1 MRIIKYECMLVKYE
15 IAILLSVFKFLF
27 VNNLQ
32 PLELGQWTAHIQPPA
47 NGKLSIEEQFVCFVC
62 LSRFAVRLPF
72 PMRLDELDYH
82 LPREQIAQRPLDRR
96 EASRLLFL
104 DRSSGLFED
113 QFFAEFPSLL
123 RGDEL
128 LVFNNARV
136 IPARLF
142 GRRAGV
148 HSQPPSRAT
157 RSEHLTGKVE
167 IFLTRELDPET
178 WEALVRP
185 GRKMQVGERVLFGEG
200 ELEAE
205 VLSRGQLGMRTLRFI
220 SHDQSSISQHFERL
234 GHVPLPPYIDRADET
249 SDRERYQT
257 VFAKRPGA
265 IAAPTAGLHFSTEI
279 LEKIRAR
286 GVEIC
291 ELTLHV
297 GLGTF
302 QPIHGETLE
311 SHVMHAESYEILAET
326 ADRIQAARDAGRP
339 ILAIGTTA
347 VRALEDAALRA
358 AESGSAN
365 LVLSGK
371 AEARLFIV
379 PGFRFRVVKGL
390 LTNFHLPRSTLLA
403 LVCAFAGREHVLAAY
418 NHAVEAGYRFYSYGD
433 CQLIR

>member
-1 MRIIKYECMLVKYE
+1 
-15 IAILLSVFKFLF
+15 
-27 VNNLQ
+27 
-32 PLELGQWTAHIQPPA
+32 
-47 NGKLSIEEQFVCFVC
+47 
-62 LSRFAVRLPF
+62 
-72 PMRLDELDYH
+72 MRLDEIDYH

-96 EASRLLFL
+96 EASRLLL
-104 DRSSGLFED
+104 LNRSSGVFKD
-113 QFFAEFPSLL
+113 RQFTEFPSLL

-148 HSQPPSRAT
+148 HSQPASRAT
-157 RSEHLTGKVE
+157 KSEHLTGPVE
-167 IFLTRELDPET
+167 VFLTRELDSET

-185 GRKMQVGERVLFGEG
+185 GRKMQIAEQVLFGDG

-205 VLSRGQLGMRTLRFI
+205 VLSRGEHGLRTLRFR
-220 SHDQSSISQHFERL
+220 SNDQRSIGDHFERL
-234 GHVPLPPYIDRADET
+234 GHVPLPPYIERADET

-279 LEKIRAR
+279 LEQIRAR
-286 GVEIC
+286 GVETC

-302 QPIHGETLE
+302 QPVHSETLE
-311 SHVMHAESYEILAET
+311 GHVMHAEGYEIPEATAE
-326 ADRIQAARDAGRP
+326 RLRAARDAGRP
-339 ILAIGTTA
+339 IVAIGTTV

-365 LVLSGK
+365 LVLPGK

-379 PGFRFRVVKGL
+379 PGFRFRVVEGL

-403 LVCAFAGREHVLAAY
+403 LVCAFAGRERVLSAY
-418 NHAVEAGYRFYSYGD
+418 EHAVEASYRFYSYGD
-433 CQLIR
+433 CVLVR

>member
-1 MRIIKYECMLVKYE
+1 
-15 IAILLSVFKFLF
+15 
-27 VNNLQ
+27 
-32 PLELGQWTAHIQPPA
+32 
-47 NGKLSIEEQFVCFVC
+47 
-62 LSRFAVRLPF
+62 
-72 PMRLDELDYH
+72 MRLDELDYR
-82 LPREQIAQRPLDRR
+82 LPREQIAQRPLERR
-96 EASRLLFL
+96 EASRLLLL
-104 DRSSGLFED
+104 DRSSGVFED
-113 QFFAEFPSLL
+113 RFFAEFPSLL

-148 HSQPPSRAT
+148 RSQPLSRAT
-157 RSEHLTGKVE
+157 KAQHLTGKVE
-167 IFLTRELDPET
+167 IFLTRELNAET
-178 WEALVRP
+178 WEVLVRP
-185 GRKMQVGERVLFGEG
+185 GRKIQVGERVLFGDG

-205 VLSRGQLGMRTLRFI
+205 VLSRGQLGLRTLRFI
-220 SHDQSSISQHFERL
+220 SHDGSSIGGHFERL
-234 GHVPLPPYIDRADET
+234 GHVPLPPYIERADET

-286 GVEIC
+286 HVETC

-302 QPIHGETLE
+302 QPIHSETLE
-311 SHVMHAESYEILAET
+311 GHVMHSESYEIPAET
-326 ADRIQAARDAGRP
+326 AERVQAARDAGRP
-339 ILAIGTTA
+339 VFAIGTT
-347 VRALEDAALRA
+347 VIRSLEDAALRA
-358 AESGSAN
+358 EESGSSN
-365 LVLSGK
+365 LVLAGK
-371 AEARLFIV
+371 ADAQLFIV

-418 NHAVEAGYRFYSYGD
+418 EHAVNAGYRFYSYGD
-433 CQLIR
+433 CVLVR